1 MFHMITNNFRLISRM
16 GSLGSKIIGL
26 GMTGFGLAKLWSPE
40 STKKHSAI
48 AISAFSGA
56 YVLHMSSTILT
67 TAVMFGSE
75 SVSPQ
80 VATALL
86 SGTSLLTSYVNL
98 MEAYLSH
105 SFLKLKSDELEIRF
119 NASNLNLQRSLAL
132 VQSVTDAELEMQSL
146 NEQFGFLQSIKTR
159 LQEAKANAEL
169 KEMYLTLFNYY
180 QERISKNQLWLSYY
194 NEIKA
199 YKLDLDGIL
208 NDLREK
214 ISATHAAINEV
225 TIKLQMAQRP
235 KSKDRFQSKLNLYE
249 KKLKE
254 YGVLNIQCIRYVK
267 IEEHI
272 KLLEKLIVELNT
284 DQSSTI
290 PKSNEIPFLE
300 ARIHALRA
308 LLGRGI
314 HPQEYDPIFDLEI
327 GMTMTLDDTIND
339 DPAAFKSWLENRLI
353 PAIRGIEEQRDR
365 LQININNIERCF
377 REYINEPINDIQAH
391 RLNIRKIQQDKV
403 QLKCELSLEKLNE
416 EAKKTRFNLSTVAS
430 LLALAM
436 CLVPQSNV
444 STIVNPLMLGIG
456 FLGGVSSLWS
466 FYTKNLLTEKVNIQ
480 KQNSIKRLDKA
491 LAFTHANDLAKT
503 SSVDLERLLS
513 QSVPIQLDKPKRVM
527 PSRKAKDKANELIFR
542 DRRSKHDWRTRR
554 DSNSRH
560 PGSKPGTLSN

>member
-1 MFHMITNNFRLISRM
+1 M
-16 GSLGSKIIGL
+16 GL

-40 STKKHSAI
+40 STKKHSVM

-67 TAVMFGSE
+67 TAVMFGSD
-75 SVSPQ
+75 SVSPP

-105 SFLKLKSDELEIRF
+105 SFLKLKSDELEIRL

-132 VQSVTDAELEMQSL
+132 VQSVADAELEMESL
-146 NEQFGFLQSIKTR
+146 NEQFRLLKSVKSR
-159 LQEAKANAEL
+159 LQEAKTNVEF
-169 KEMYLTLFNYY
+169 KEIYLTVFDYY
-180 QERISKNQLWLSYY
+180 QERISKNQLWLNYY

-214 ISATHAAINEV
+214 IGATHAAINEV
-225 TIKLQMAQRP
+225 TIKLQLAKKL
-235 KSKDRFQSKLNLYE
+235 KSRDRFQYQLHHYE
-249 KKLKE
+249 QKLKE

-272 KLLEKLIVELNT
+272 QLLEKLIAELNT
-284 DQSSTI
+284 GQSSNI
-290 PKSNEIPFLE
+290 SKPNEIPFLQ

-308 LLGRGI
+308 LLDRGV
-314 HPQEYDPIFDLEI
+314 HPQECDPFFDLEI

-339 DPAAFKSWLENRLI
+339 DPAAFKQWLDDRLI
-353 PAIRGIEEQRDR
+353 QAIKGVDEKRDC

-391 RLNIRKIQQDKV
+391 RLNIRKIQQEKV

-456 FLGGVSSLWS
+456 FLGGVSSLWN
-466 FYTKNLLTEKVNIQ
+466 FYTKNLLTEKVKIQ

-503 SSVDLERLLS
+503 LNVDLERLLS
-513 QSVPIQLDKPKRVM
+513 QTAPIQLDKPKRIL

-542 DRRSKHDWRTRR
+542 DRKSKHDWRTRR